1 MFSFYT
7 PWKHQKTFVF
17 RGYKMGTLALNSL
30 TYAVRGKMGQRD
42 KAKKSSKTGK
52 DHFDEKQN
60 FCKNT
65 CVRI

>member
-1 MFSFYT
+1 
-7 PWKHQKTFVF
+7 
-17 RGYKMGTLALNSL
+17 MGTLALNSL

-52 DHFDEKQN
+52 DHFDGKQN